1 MTLCSDFEG
10 LKVRINT
17 VSAQD
22 YKPRRTSLSLYRRDC
37 PNRPCFDR
45 LWKET
50 FREDTQVKAS
60 AQHKQSE
67 NGRNVDCFKT
77 PRKSCPVAPLSPR
90 KRSSAASLGV
100 GSLAPPINDPKEPMT
115 RRKRLM
121 SLTNRPA
128 HSNDTLS
135 STTRQDTSVKN
146 EPSNE
151 KRRFS
156 SCIPKHKP
164 MWNNKL
170 GQGPKLPPK
179 MPLQRSYSDVRP
191 IRAETVPQ
199 VKRWRSRTMSQ
210 PAHADPVD
218 SWRNKG
224 RSRSVADAAD
234 QWGVPS
240 YVVQVSGDPSGVAN
254 GIYHFTQKHSR
265 RSYFTRRE
273 PQKATLTPRPSYGK
287 WFLLAWDKD
296 GSWTDYCADLVG
308 DEPPESGWIKCSRD
322 QTKHTWKFGNT
333 VPSLRVKVVK
343 VVDYTQTYCT
353 RRPNYARAPYR

>member
-10 LKVRINT
+10 LSIN
-17 VSAQD
+17 AQD
-22 YKPRRTSLSLYRRDC
+22 YKPRRTSLSLYRRDS
-37 PNRPCFDR
+37 PNRPNFNR

-60 AQHKQSE
+60 TQPKQSE

-77 PRKSCPVAPLSPR
+77 PRKSCPVGPLSPR
-90 KRSSAASLGV
+90 KRSSSFLAV
-100 GSLAPPINDPKEPMT
+100 GSLAPPINDPNPMT
-115 RRKRLM
+115 RRKRLT
-121 SLTNRPA
+121 SLTNPPK
-128 HSNDTLS
+128 HSNDAQSPPTS
-135 STTRQDTSVKN
+135 QDSDVKN
-146 EPSNE
+146 KASND

-156 SCIPKHKP
+156 NCLPTHRP

-170 GQGPKLPPK
+170 GGPTLQK
-179 MPLQRSYSDVRP
+179 LQRSYSDHVRP
-191 IRAETVPQ
+191 AAPAVPQ

-210 PAHADPVD
+210 PAYINPAD
-218 SWRNKG
+218 SWRKKE
-224 RSRSVADAAD
+224 RSKSVADATD
-234 QWGVPS
+234 QRGVPTC
-240 YVVQVSGDPSGVAN
+240 VVEVSGDPSCVAN

-322 QTKHTWKFGNT
+322 QTKHTWKFGNA

-353 RRPNYARAPYR
+353 RRPSYARASYRYR